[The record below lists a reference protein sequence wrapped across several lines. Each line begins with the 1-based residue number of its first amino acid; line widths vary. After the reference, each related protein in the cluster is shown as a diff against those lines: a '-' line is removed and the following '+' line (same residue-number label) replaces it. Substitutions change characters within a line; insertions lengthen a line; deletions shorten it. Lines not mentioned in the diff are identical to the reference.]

1 MDSLKEDAKRLEH
14 RVKDYLYKYD
24 IPISKAEF
32 SPSFGSGFCKVIV
45 DVELT
50 PPDHKDNR
58 VISHI
63 EVCHEK
69 GNEPIVLVYGG
80 KKAVSL
86 TEENFL
92 AAIAKNVKI
101 SYPKDRGE

>member
-1 MDSLKEDAKRLEH
+1 MDSWKEDAKRLEH

-24 IPISKAEF
+24 IPNSKAEF
-32 SPSFGSGFCKVIV
+32 SVSFGRFFCKVIV

-50 PPDHKDNR
+50 PLDHKYNR
-58 VISHI
+58 VISRI
-63 EVCHEK
+63 EVCHETD
-69 GNEPIVLVYGG
+69 NEPIVLVYGG
-80 KKAVSL
+80 KKSVPL

-101 SYPKDRGE
+101 SYPKDREE